1 MNRFRETLSV
11 FLAAVWIGLSE
22 FFRNDVLL
30 KSLWMEHYEKMRLL
44 FPASP
49 VNGVVWCV
57 WSLLFAVAIYV
68 VGRRFALWQ
77 TTLLSWLFAFVLMW
91 LVVGNLDVLPLQ
103 TLLYAVP
110 LSLLETFVA
119 VVVVT
124 KSPIFLERI
133 ARKSR

>member
-30 KSLWMEHYEKMRLL
+30 KSLWMEHYEKMGLL